1 MTHCHRCNRTL
12 TRPPVVIGGVE
23 YGPTCAKTIRPARD
37 PLESDLFTGI
47 DLDGAVLQAR
57 ERVGAAIDAAVS
69 RELADMLA
77 GWRATA

>member
-1 MTHCHRCNRTL
+1 MTTCHRCNRTL

-23 YGPTCAKTIRPARD
+23 YGPTCAKTIRPKRD

-57 ERVGAAIDAAVS
+57 ERIAETIDAAVS
-69 RELADMLA
+69 RELALMRDV
-77 GWRATA
+77 WRAAA